1 MITSD
6 KQHRVATQKLAMLQ
20 ETLAREYKRD
30 VPDVIRR
37 VRKGQLESLVSEV
50 ETEVK
55 EYEKLKS
62 TKPESLKSNSANV

>member
-20 ETLAREYKRD
+20 ESLAREYKRD